1 MAAGVAGFVG
11 NKGGMQISFK
21 LYDYLFNV
29 INVHLV
35 HGEKRFDKRNEMMSE
50 LIKKMRLQRD
60 EIDPDVIGDFN
71 FIVGDMNY
79 RMIGTYEQL
88 VPQIDRLVE
97 MRKDL
102 DQLHKSMTELQ
113 KYPEYH
119 EFDINFK
126 PTYKRNKFEPGYFNK
141 KN

>member
-60 EIDPDVIGDFN
+60 EIDPDVISDFN
-71 FIVGDMNY
+71 FMVGDMNY
-79 RMIGTYEQL
+79 RMTGTYEQL
-88 VPQIDRLVE
+88 VPIIDRLVE
-97 MRKDL
+97 MRKEL
-102 DQLHKSMTELQ
+102 DQLHKSMTDHCNVSM
-113 KYPEYH
+113 KW
-119 EFDINFK
+119 I
-126 PTYKRNKFEPGYFNK
+126 G
-141 KN
+141 

>member
-79 RMIGTYEQL
+79 RMIGTYE
-88 VPQIDRLVE
+88 
-97 MRKDL
+97 
-102 DQLHKSMTELQ
+102 
-113 KYPEYH
+113 
-119 EFDINFK
+119 
-126 PTYKRNKFEPGYFNK
+126 
-141 KN
+141 